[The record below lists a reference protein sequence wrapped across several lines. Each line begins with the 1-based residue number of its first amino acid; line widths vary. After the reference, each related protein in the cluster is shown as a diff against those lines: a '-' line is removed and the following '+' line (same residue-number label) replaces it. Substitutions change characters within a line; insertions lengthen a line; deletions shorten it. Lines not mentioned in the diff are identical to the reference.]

1 MAIQRGRVV
10 VDLMDDDD
18 DSSDQGS
25 PHFPTL
31 HVSTVPSASSLEKI
45 LFLKDLNN
53 YLPIGSITLHTPDGT
68 PCEWEE
74 IDLVRLP
81 HLDLSVND
89 VDHIERLLDRQRL
102 RLFMSVPS
110 KAVLRVYVLPSD
122 VGQRFLPRINRG
134 IDTDLFSLLQSID
147 TSTEAWQARPP
158 TQREPFEMF
167 AAGESGSLYWL
178 FNNVPS
184 PNPSFE
190 NVTSHFHREA
200 LSELLDDQYQ
210 LPGLRSSL
218 YPYQRKS
225 AGQMLQRECEDKT
238 ELDPRL
244 EQRIATDGTRYF
256 YAPWEVSFLRSP
268 RLYDS
273 CRGGSEY
280 FPLCCRGSAV
290 LCLYREVLTL
300 FSLSPCGDYG
310 LR

>member
-31 HVSTVPSASSLEKI
+31 HASTVPSASSLEKI

-147 TSTEAWQARPP
+147 TSTEAWLTVLAVQ
-158 TQREPFEMF
+158 QRAVSESIIRERDKPF
-167 AAGESGSLYWL
+167 
-178 FNNVPS
+178 
-184 PNPSFE
+184 
-190 NVTSHFHREA
+190 
-200 LSELLDDQYQ
+200 
-210 LPGLRSSL
+210 
-218 YPYQRKS
+218 
-225 AGQMLQRECEDKT
+225 
-238 ELDPRL
+238 
-244 EQRIATDGTRYF
+244 
-256 YAPWEVSFLRSP
+256 SP
-268 RLYDS
+268 RGPVRAS
-273 CRGGSEY
+273 R
-280 FPLCCRGSAV
+280 
-290 LCLYREVLTL
+290 
-300 FSLSPCGDYG
+300 
-310 LR
+310 